1 MWVCPS
7 PVECQCLV
15 CGVGVCSECRHL
27 LNFCIFLPLSTSVY
41 VGLTRGGGVV
51 VSQGGG
57 GCVPNLSAYKNP
69 VKIQVQ
75 GGGGG

>member
-15 CGVGVCSECRHL
+15 CGDGVCSECCHL
-27 LNFCIFLPLSTSVY
+27 LNFCIFLPLSTSSY
-41 VGLTRGGGVV
+41 VGLTWGGGMVG
-51 VSQGGG
+51 QGGL
-57 GCVPNLSAYKNP
+57 CFQLVCLYKNP

-75 GGGGG
+75 GGGRG